1 MRRLKLIPFE
11 EVIDGAEKIDQAILL
26 GWHKEELA
34 GIFNWELEG
43 LKKFQSE
50 GLKDIPAVTNAVKE
64 FKEEQDRL
72 HEFIQDMCYV
82 SGVDGVPERD
92 MVTSATI
99 LCKMFNE
106 WANQNNEKQMSQRK
120 FSMEMK
126 ERGFKRVHTNKGNV
140 FHGISKK

>member
-11 EVIDGAEKIDQAILL
+11 EVITGAEVIDQSILL
-26 GWHKEELA
+26 TWHTEELP
-34 GIFNWELEG
+34 GILNWELEG
-43 LKKFQSE
+43 LKKFQKE
-50 GLKDIPAVTNAVKE
+50 GLKDIPAVLNAVKE

-82 SGVDGVPERD
+82 SGVDGVALQD
-92 MVTSATI
+92 DVISSTI
-99 LCKMFNE
+99 LCKMFNT
-106 WANQNNEKQMSQRK
+106 WAENNNEKPMSQRK

-126 ERGFKRVHTNKGNV
+126 ERGFKRTHTNKGNV